1 MSTVMRKSQER
12 GPIVEV
18 SVRPGMPVR
27 TRTMLPSRTVSGVAF
42 YADDSP
48 VELRGVVAVESKLP
62 SEYRGDC
69 QVFADAIGQQ
79 LVIQAERSHD
89 RTYFQ
94 LCDCW
99 RLIHLDVS
107 DCNHL
112 PTIVHGSSQVDNG
125 LESVECHW
133 TAILA
138 RFTQVDESAYT
149 EMSAPTFV
157 ASYSI
162 RLRGAA

>member
-1 MSTVMRKSQER
+1 MSTVVQKSQER

-18 SVRPGMPVR
+18 SVRPGQPVR
-27 TRTMLPSRTVSGVAF
+27 TRTIKPSRTVSGVAF

-62 SEYRGDC
+62 SEYRDDC
-69 QVFADAIGQQ
+69 QVFAEAIGQQ
-79 LVIQAERSHD
+79 LVIQAERSHG

-94 LCDCW
+94 LCDFM

-107 DCNHL
+107 ECNHV
-112 PTIVHGSSQVDNG
+112 PTIVDGCSLVDNG
-125 LESVECHW
+125 LESVECRW

-138 RFTQVDESAYT
+138 RFTQVDESAYADLQA
-149 EMSAPTFV
+149 STFV

-162 RLRGAA
+162 GLRGAA